1 VVFEWLDRLANTLE
15 TTVNLIETRGTPEF
29 FTHSVSLYGQPTQF
43 MLDGKTRVH
52 MDISLTDLDFSKL
65 VMDGVE
71 HQLTSHEFAA
81 ELCSKLERHFGAS
94 YIPPRD

>member
-1 VVFEWLDRLANTLE
+1 
-15 TTVNLIETRGTPEF
+15 
-29 FTHSVSLYGQPTQF
+29 
-43 MLDGKTRVH
+43 MLDGKTRVIDLARH

-94 YIPPRD
+94 APKVKVTEALSAKAVAGSKTRQH